1 MTLRHVHL
9 PKLVEMGVVEL
20 DGETVTSAIKTEELA
35 RYCRIAS
42 QEGTASET
50 EPTISNGDELPERNP
65 PGDE

>member
-1 MTLRHVHL
+1 
-9 PKLVEMGVVEL
+9 MGVVEL